1 MSNVDLHVAAADLA
15 AKTKEA
21 AGLTKLNIDKMST
34 QWLQVNATA
43 HTCASD
49 IHATTS
55 SPIIAYNSR
64 RPLHTKRWRG
74 LSQRLSARRQRL
86 NRPFEP
92 MVGDVPATGN
102 WDSPQALALLTAHCS
117 GALLPG

>member
-55 SPIIAYNSR
+55 SPIIPVAPFTQNAGGGS
-64 RPLHTKRWRG
+64 HSG
-74 LSQRLSARRQRL
+74 SQH
-86 NRPFEP
+86 
-92 MVGDVPATGN
+92 VGSD
-102 WDSPQALALLTAHCS
+102 
-117 GALLPG
+117 